1 MTISPSS
8 IPSTWNVSLNKRDQS
23 PYLHKAYISV
33 GRRQI
38 MNLTISKIHKG
49 CYILSTLDKMKQERE
64 NGVPEAEL
72 KFKSVTGE
80 GLAERMVSQQ

>member
-1 MTISPSS
+1 
-8 IPSTWNVSLNKRDQS
+8 
-23 PYLHKAYISV
+23 
-33 GRRQI
+33 

-80 GLAERMVSQQ
+80 GLAERMVSQQWLGEGTGHVTIREEYSK